1 MKRYVTGTFFKF
13 LFGFLVIIGLAFVG
27 IFFIS
32 AAAPKPVDNV
42 ALPQ

>member
-13 LFGFLVIIGLAFVG
+13 LFGFLVIIALAFIGV
-27 IFFIS
+27 IIIS
-32 AAAPKPVDNV
+32 ANTQKPVDNV